1 MRKYL
6 LLLSLITL
14 IACGDSSS
22 TKYCADGSLA
32 PCNDGSIA
40 SSPANNAI
48 APGYVPPVQNE
59 QRSQQSSSS
68 SSDSG
73 GISWGSAILG
83 YAVGSMLSGSSSR
96 NETVRERIIERP
108 TETRAAPVAPVTPN
122 KSFNNQSSR
131 NADVKPPAAKP
142 SGSYSAP
149 KSSSSSS
156 FGGSSSRSSGGR
168 R

>member
-40 SSPANNAI
+40 SLPANNAI
-48 APGYVPPVQNE
+48 APEYVPPVQNE
-59 QRSQQSSSS
+59 QRSQQSSAP
-68 SSDSG
+68 SDGG

-83 YAVGSMLSGSSSR
+83 YVAGSMLSGSNSR
-96 NETVRERIIERP
+96 NEAVRERIIERP
-108 TETRAAPVAPVTPN
+108 AETRTAPVAPTTPN
-122 KSFNNQSSR
+122 KSFNNQPSG

-142 SGSYSAP
+142 SGSRYSAT

-156 FGGSSSRSSGGR
+156 FRGSSSRSSR
-168 R
+168 RR